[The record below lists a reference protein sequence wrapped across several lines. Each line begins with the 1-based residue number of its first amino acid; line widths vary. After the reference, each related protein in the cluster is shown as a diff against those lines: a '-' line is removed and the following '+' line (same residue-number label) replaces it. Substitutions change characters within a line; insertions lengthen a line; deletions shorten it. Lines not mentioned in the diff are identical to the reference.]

1 MDNGPIARSH
11 VFQRVMAY
19 LGVQIQRHMPE
30 SKGKHRHTARAK
42 GKVERAFRT
51 VKGAHEVLYHLRA
64 PKDESEA
71 STLTITDPDM
81 LKIAD
86 PPDAQLFM
94 GR

>member
-1 MDNGPIARSH
+1 MRLPCKTKINFGTMEIRTNPMEYASIENRALSQNDIDQLANMMKSDAPPHVRNRAHAILLLFEDRRRS
-11 VFQRVMAY
+11 
-19 LGVQIQRHMPE
+19 
-30 SKGKHRHTARAK
+30 
-42 GKVERAFRT
+42 
-51 VKGAHEVLYHLRA
+51 
-64 PKDESEA
+64 